1 MSKKN
6 KKQGMDKKVDFER
19 IEQMKNEEL
28 SIENTGQDPEEMEKP
43 DDAEKLDD
51 AVKSDVTEKP
61 DATEKS
67 GESEKLNESEKTDEQ
82 EEPVG
87 KIERIKKKIK
97 SINYKATFAMLFSTL
112 VLLAIAGGIGVI
124 LAFRTYNGGPEK
136 YAKKY
141 FELYANKNWYTMYD
155 YSDVTE
161 SEFITRSQFAQ
172 AMENKYGNEKIKDYT
187 VTLDDEDE
195 NYAYLTVNY
204 TVETMV
210 EGSVEKNSTEET
222 KKKETTEEKEE
233 KKKETEE
240 ETAEEK
246 EEKKKETEEETAEE
260 KKEKKK
266 KTEEET
272 SEEKEEK
279 KKKTEEETTEEK
291 EEKKK
296 ETEEETT
303 EEKEEKK
310 EDTEEE
316 TTKKKKKKETTE
328 ETTEEIKEETT
339 EQESHIE
346 TEAKTMKIKLK
357 RQAEKEGLFFSTWK
371 GCLDDYVIPESKLV
385 LPSNVTPTFDGV
397 DISGYLV
404 SENEESGEKV
414 YLLGKVF
421 EGYHI
426 IEMECEPFV
435 PVTVTVGWDKENSEY
450 VADKEN
456 FKINSDTKQKMYETA
471 RDIVVNYYIEAMSD
485 GSGKTVKA
493 LMRDDDAVAKQ
504 VKKQLKSLKSEVVR
518 DDGRTMTS
526 MDITSY
532 TCKMKDYELSGT
544 AAVKVTYKCKY
555 DGITAINSVNEVR
568 RIYNGENKASAIIYF
583 EYIDGQWQAVNT
595 DVKCVDYTV
604 ETEYEG

>member
-6 KKQGMDKKVDFER
+6 KKQGMDKKVDSER
-19 IEQMKNEEL
+19 IEQMKNVEI
-28 SIENTGQDPEEMEKP
+28 SIENTGQDSEEM
-43 DDAEKLDD
+43 EKLDD

-222 KKKETTEEKEE
+222 KKK
-233 KKKETEE
+233 
-240 ETAEEK
+240 
-246 EEKKKETEEETAEE
+246 
-260 KKEKKK
+260 
-266 KTEEET
+266 
-272 SEEKEEK
+272 
-279 KKKTEEETTEEK
+279 ETTEEK